1 MGFTINTNIASLQ
14 AQNYLRTNSNF
25 QSQTIQRVTSG
36 LRIVNAGDDAAGL
49 AIANEYRSDQAVLS
63 QGIQNA
69 NDGLSQLQIV
79 DGGINNISQLLD
91 RARTLATESAS
102 GTFTGDRNVLNS
114 EFQSVISE
122 VNRQAQA
129 IGLNTGGNLA
139 KNLSV
144 FIGGGQT
151 SNGISAI
158 SNGSVS
164 VDLSQSTVDAKSL
177 GLQGVQ
183 AIGASGTDIGPGSAA
198 TSVQSVV
205 NDATNKASEAVAGST
220 EFIFQGPGFGGAN
233 QIGVSVNLNG
243 VTDTNTLVTAINNAI
258 QAAGNGNSQAATAFK
273 NANITASINTDAQG
287 KQQLAFQSS
296 NAAFQLQAGDRVA
309 NALLGNFG
317 STGADASPTAAT
329 GKSLTE
335 TVTGPTAVDATGTDT
350 LAQNTIIRIQGA
362 GLAAPVDLQ
371 IASGTTVTNALTSLS
386 SLVANNSQLQA
397 AGISV
402 TQAVTGS
409 ALKFGSNLGQS
420 FSVSAVGDTANR
432 LGLGSFANA
441 TAAGTSFNYSSIQ
454 GAAVTTGTTNTDS
467 LEISVGGGQAAT
479 LSVTSTAAATAQN
492 LTDALNTA
500 IGANAT
506 LSAAGIHAS
515 LSGGKITLASTN
527 GTAFRVNDTSSSA
540 ANGFLGFGFGGTAS
554 GANSTVTSVAQDTT
568 NNPIYSAGGET
579 ATNTF
584 LFNPIVNGQD
594 AQTISFTATDPS
606 GAQHSTQVVLQNNGT
621 ARNAQNI
628 DQAIATINSQLQQ
641 SNDSLLNQITAVKDP
656 TGSGDGIKFISTLNN
671 FNVTLSADGTNGTAG
686 LGVAADQ
693 GQVHAAAVSNGGS
706 TADISNQTTA
716 EAAVTALAS
725 SVTLLG
731 AAQAVVGRG
740 ENQFNYAVNLA
751 QSQLTNTAAAQ
762 SRIRDAD
769 LASEAANLTKAQIL
783 IQAGVAALAQANSA
797 PQQVLS
803 LLKS

>member
-14 AQNYLRTNSNF
+14 AQNYLRTNSAF

-49 AIANEYRSDQAVLS
+49 AIANGYRSDQAVLS

-129 IGLNTGGNLA
+129 IGLNTGGSLA
-139 KNLSV
+139 KNVSV

-183 AIGASGTDIGPGSAA
+183 AIGVAGTDIGPGSAS
-198 TSVQSVV
+198 TSVQSIV
-205 NDATNKASEAVAGST
+205 NDTTNKASEAVAGST
-220 EFIFQGPGFGGAN
+220 EFVFQGPGFGGADK
-233 QIGVSVNLNG
+233 IGVLVNLNG
-243 VTDTNTLVTAINNAI
+243 VTDSNTLVTAINNAI
-258 QAAGNGNSQAATAFK
+258 TAAGNGNSQAATAFK

-309 NALLGNFG
+309 NALLGDFG
-317 STGADASPTAAT
+317 STGADSSPTSAT
-329 GKSLTE
+329 GRSLTE
-335 TVTGPTAVDATGTDT
+335 TVTGPASVDATGTDT

-397 AGISV
+397 AGIAV
-402 TQAVTGS
+402 TQAVAGS
-409 ALKFGSNLGQS
+409 ALKFGSNLGES

-441 TAAGTSFNYSSIQ
+441 TSAGTSFNYNTIT
-454 GAAVTTGTTNTDS
+454 GVAVTTGTTNTDA
-467 LEISVGGGQAAT
+467 LEISVGGGQAVT

-500 IGANAT
+500 LGANAT

-515 LSGGKITLASTN
+515 LGGGKITLTSTN
-527 GTAFRVNDTSSSA
+527 GTSFRVNDTSALA
-540 ANGFLGFGFGGTAS
+540 ADGFLGFGFGGTAS
-554 GANSTVTSVAQDTT
+554 GANSTVGSAAQD
-568 NNPIYSAGGET
+568 S
-579 ATNTF
+579 
-584 LFNPIVNGQD
+584 
-594 AQTISFTATDPS
+594 
-606 GAQHSTQVVLQNNGT
+606 
-621 ARNAQNI
+621 
-628 DQAIATINSQLQQ
+628 
-641 SNDSLLNQITAVKDP
+641 
-656 TGSGDGIKFISTLNN
+656 
-671 FNVTLSADGTNGTAG
+671 
-686 LGVAADQ
+686 
-693 GQVHAAAVSNGGS
+693 
-706 TADISNQTTA
+706 
-716 EAAVTALAS
+716 
-725 SVTLLG
+725 
-731 AAQAVVGRG
+731 
-740 ENQFNYAVNLA
+740 
-751 QSQLTNTAAAQ
+751 
-762 SRIRDAD
+762 
-769 LASEAANLTKAQIL
+769 
-783 IQAGVAALAQANSA
+783 
-797 PQQVLS
+797 
-803 LLKS
+803 